1 MFRKALLAAMI
12 GAISLAHATARW
24 NVETLAAARQ
34 QAEME
39 LNQFLK
45 DRSGPLTKLNDSSIS
60 SWLESAEFGKDD
72 NGNPVKDFAHL
83 KKRKA
88 LLDTLIGNFDKNDV
102 DDPYREIALKALRAS
117 SLEISQSLANYYED
131 TVALYG
137 RIMLNDD
144 ESILFALKS
153 LEDFERTVVNE
164 ALAKAKDVH
173 EKYGLPLDE
182 SQIVGDGK
190 EKAQYLRDKYV
201 FRLKDVDV
209 KKEHNDKPQI
219 CLEFSY
225 SVLPEPQQDWRSL
238 ISIKPVV
245 ADETVTPAVI
255 GEARYAGNTICYV
268 AEWDSRYTVRVAP
281 TLAAQNLLEMG
292 GEGEVRENIIT
303 GDREPMLQFVNRGKT
318 LLSDTNAALTLESS
332 NFDKIELSLWQIPD
346 TNLAGDAHN
355 AIDNPGNQYYDLSDH
370 ASLIWH
376 GSFTPEKVE
385 KNATAQSRIAFADMA
400 GKETRTG
407 VYVLSASAKT
417 ENNRDTDRIGFTVTD
432 QGFTAYQTRDGL
444 LAELRDLRSN
454 QPVAGQ
460 TVTLY
465 AQNNRILGEVK
476 TDLQGIARF
485 SAAQI
490 NGSGSDAPSHLI
502 SQHDGHLA
510 YLRVTGQGIDLS
522 DKGLSGAPA
531 AHETLQHW
539 SWHDRGVYRPHDTFN
554 ALWLFKTP
562 EGKVWHDSPLWLEIN
577 RPDGALVHSQL
588 LDADDSGAYR
598 YSRAIANNARLG
610 DWRIRLSLG
619 KGGTLLVDETYRVD
633 SVIPRQIETALT
645 VKADDKR
652 AQFDLKADWLYGAP
666 AANMLT
672 DGVWRIVRGDFAKTY
687 PAWTG
692 WQFGRHDEAIAR
704 SAEQRIAA
712 ANTDADGKRHIE
724 VPFARPFDTRPQ
736 ALWAMTTL
744 TAPDGSTIGAESETL
759 LPRKAP
765 YVALKEGDA
774 SVQAAL
780 VNDQGEAQGGE
791 LQWTLYRVER
801 DWYWYWYERDWRYEK
816 NDSRHPVKSGS
827 VSADGKTPASIE
839 LPLDYG
845 IYVVEVRGKDRESAA
860 SLEITRGWYGTPGT
874 NNPSTVTLASDQK
887 TYKPGDTAILTLE
900 APFDGKGS
908 VKIASRDRIIANHD
922 ITLKNGKAQLQIPWQ
937 EGWEQGVW
945 LLANAW
951 NEKSDDH
958 NRRAVGLHW
967 LGADLT
973 ALRLAPQIKLPDN
986 PLPEQPLDVEI
997 SVPGAGAD
1005 TWVNVA
1011 VVDDGLYQLAAPSF
1025 SDPLAAFYGKKI
1037 LNLEL
1042 YDTFGNIIRQTSA
1055 RLAALRSGADS
1066 DKETA
1071 SERAAMAGLPDL
1083 DLILVANWS
1092 GPLKLDAD
1100 GNVRYRVPL
1109 PHYNGRLRVMTAAW
1123 NADKT
1128 GSGEQTA
1135 TVKAPVVAE
1144 LQSPRYLSQDDSGVF
1159 TLRLHNTTGQAK
1171 KLNIALE
1178 TDKLDLSDPP
1188 PAAHTLAVNEAI
1200 TLRYPYRSNQAGD
1213 AHIKAVISGDYNE
1226 TLERRIPVR
1235 PPTLPL
1241 VRNQFLRLAAGETL
1255 EFTDL
1260 ADARLA
1266 LNSGIPYH
1274 ADRYQKQLADYP
1286 LGCSEQTT
1294 GKLWGLIGAAT
1305 PDRTSIHEAENR
1317 LANLAHYDGAYS
1329 LWGNGEPNLWLA
1341 AYVGEA
1347 LVQLQQRELL
1357 QNPVQLT
1364 RLLQNLRA
1372 NTNRSYSS
1380 DSAHD
1385 DSYAY
1390 YTLAYA
1396 GEAVRGNLLHYH
1408 RDAGDKLDRNDS
1420 LDIATALALLG
1431 EYQAANER
1439 LGGITEKE
1447 NSDSYPYSSR
1457 VSLAAHNLVRLTQL
1471 QTLWQS
1477 VQNDPNH
1484 TADTIAKQYA
1494 EEREALTR
1502 ALAHDSYL
1510 STQELAWLVRL
1521 ATVAPKLAAD
1531 TTITVN
1537 GKTITLAELE
1547 KSDYNGAVRITNP
1560 GKQPLWLDAQ
1570 DFHAPAVDEASS
1582 HGWNIELRYETADG
1596 STTLDP
1602 AKLPNNTD
1610 IRITATFT
1618 PARLDR
1624 YSTSS
1629 DLVYTYRLPAGI
1641 TLSALRDDRD
1651 DGAKTED
1658 NNDRRREE
1666 DDGKIHYQYRENRD
1680 DRHIAAFT
1688 LRGEPRAFSYTILGR
1703 TTRAGTWHAPGATI
1717 ENMYHPEEHAH
1728 QAAQT
1733 VVVVE

>member
-24 NVETLAAARQ
+24 NAETLAAARQ

-460 TVTLY
+460 SVTLY

-780 VNDQGEAQGGE
+780 VNDQGEAQSGE

-801 DWYWYWYERDWRYEK
+801 DWYWYWYDSDWRYEK

-887 TYKPGDTAILTLE
+887 TYKPGDTATLTLE

-1596 STTLDP
+1596 STALDP

-1610 IRITATFT
+1610 IRIIATFT

-1624 YSTSS
+1624 YGSSS

-1658 NNDRRREE
+1658 NNDRRRED

-1680 DRHIAAFT
+1680 DRHIVAFT

-1717 ENMYHPEEHAH
+1717 ENMYHPEEHAR

>member
-24 NVETLAAARQ
+24 NEETLAAARQ

-45 DRSGPLTKLNDSSIS
+45 DGSGPLAKLNDSDIAR
-60 SWLESAEFGKDD
+60 WLKSAIYSKDEND
-72 NGNPVKDFAHL
+72 NWVKDFSHL
-83 KKRKA
+83 YNRKE
-88 LLDTLIGNFDKNDV
+88 LLNKLIRNFSNN

-117 SLEISQSLANYYED
+117 SLEISQSLAEYYED

-137 RIMLNDD
+137 RIMLNDN
-144 ESILFALKS
+144 ESIPFALKS
-153 LEDFERTVVNE
+153 LEDFERAVVDE
-164 ALAKAKDVH
+164 ALAKAKDMQ

-182 SQIVGDGK
+182 SQIVGAGRK
-190 EKAQYLRDKYV
+190 NAQYLREKYV

-346 TNLAGDAHN
+346 TNLAGEVHN
-355 AIDNPGNQYYDLSDH
+355 AIDDPTAYSDYSLPEN

-460 TVTLY
+460 SVTLY

-490 NGSGSDAPSHLI
+490 NGDGSDAPSHLI

-531 AHETLQHW
+531 ANETLQHW

-562 EGKVWHDSPLWLEIN
+562 EGKAWHDSPLWLEIS

-588 LDADDSGAYR
+588 LEADDSGAYR

-619 KGGTLLVDETYRVD
+619 KDGTQLVDETYRVD

-692 WQFGRHDEAIAR
+692 WQLGRHDEAIAR

-765 YVALKEGDA
+765 YVALKQGDA

-780 VNDQGEAQGGE
+780 VNDQGEAQSGE

-801 DWYWYWYERDWRYEK
+801 DWYWYWYDSDWRYEK

-1042 YDTFGNIIRQTSA
+1042 YDTFGSIIRQTSA

-1159 TLRLHNTTGQAK
+1159 TLRLHNTTEQTK
-1171 KLNIALE
+1171 NLNIALE
-1178 TDKLDLSDPP
+1178 TDKLDLSDQP
-1188 PAAHTLAVNEAI
+1188 PAAHTLAANEAI

-1241 VRNQFLRLAAGETL
+1241 VRNQFRRLAAGETL

-1305 PDRTSIHEAENR
+1305 PDRASIHEAENR

-1329 LWGNGEPNLWLA
+1329 IWGNGEPNLWLA

-1396 GEAVRGNLLHYH
+1396 GEPVRGNLLHYH

-1431 EYQAANER
+1431 EYQAASER

-1457 VSLAAHNLVRLTQL
+1457 ASLAAHNLVRLTQL
-1471 QTLWQS
+1471 QTLWQD

-1596 STTLDP
+1596 STALDP

-1624 YSTSS
+1624 YGSSS

-1641 TLSALRDDRD
+1641 TLSALRDDHD

-1717 ENMYHPEEHAH
+1717 ENMYHPEEHAR
-1728 QAAQT
+1728 QAART

>member
-24 NVETLAAARQ
+24 NAKSLAAARQ

-45 DRSGPLTKLNDSSIS
+45 GGSGPLTKLNDSSIS

-144 ESILFALKS
+144 ESIPFALKS

-346 TNLAGDAHN
+346 TNLAGEVHN
-355 AIDNPGNQYYDLSDH
+355 AIDDPTAYSDYSLPEN

-460 TVTLY
+460 SVTLY

-490 NGSGSDAPSHLI
+490 NGDGSDAPSHLI

-531 AHETLQHW
+531 ANETLQHW

-562 EGKVWHDSPLWLEIN
+562 EGKAWHDSPLWLEIS

-588 LDADDSGAYR
+588 LEADDSGAYR

-619 KGGTLLVDETYRVD
+619 KDGTQLVDETYRVD

-692 WQFGRHDEAIAR
+692 WQLGRHDEAIAR

-765 YVALKEGDA
+765 YVALKQGDA

-780 VNDQGEAQGGE
+780 VNDQGEAQSGE

-801 DWYWYWYERDWRYEK
+801 DWYWYWYDSDWRYEK

-973 ALRLAPQIKLPDN
+973 ALRLEPQIKLPDN

-1100 GNVRYRVPL
+1100 GKLHYRVPL

-1159 TLRLHNTTGQAK
+1159 TLRLHNTTGEAK

-1188 PAAHTLAVNEAI
+1188 PAAHTLAANEAI

-1255 EFTDL
+1255 EMPDL

-1305 PDRTSIHEAENR
+1305 PDRASIHEAENR

-1329 LWGNGEPNLWLA
+1329 IWGNGEPNLWLTSA
-1341 AYVGEA
+1341 K
-1347 LVQLQQRELL
+1347 
-1357 QNPVQLT
+1357 
-1364 RLLQNLRA
+1364 
-1372 NTNRSYSS
+1372 RSYNCN
-1380 DSAHD
+1380 SA
-1385 DSYAY
+1385 
-1390 YTLAYA
+1390 
-1396 GEAVRGNLLHYH
+1396 NCC
-1408 RDAGDKLDRNDS
+1408 K
-1420 LDIATALALLG
+1420 
-1431 EYQAANER
+1431 
-1439 LGGITEKE
+1439 
-1447 NSDSYPYSSR
+1447 
-1457 VSLAAHNLVRLTQL
+1457 
-1471 QTLWQS
+1471 
-1477 VQNDPNH
+1477 
-1484 TADTIAKQYA
+1484 
-1494 EEREALTR
+1494 TR
-1502 ALAHDSYL
+1502 C
-1510 STQELAWLVRL
+1510 
-1521 ATVAPKLAAD
+1521 
-1531 TTITVN
+1531 N
-1537 GKTITLAELE
+1537 
-1547 KSDYNGAVRITNP
+1547 
-1560 GKQPLWLDAQ
+1560 
-1570 DFHAPAVDEASS
+1570 
-1582 HGWNIELRYETADG
+1582 
-1596 STTLDP
+1596 
-1602 AKLPNNTD
+1602 
-1610 IRITATFT
+1610 
-1618 PARLDR
+1618 
-1624 YSTSS
+1624 
-1629 DLVYTYRLPAGI
+1629 
-1641 TLSALRDDRD
+1641 
-1651 DGAKTED
+1651 
-1658 NNDRRREE
+1658 
-1666 DDGKIHYQYRENRD
+1666 
-1680 DRHIAAFT
+1680 
-1688 LRGEPRAFSYTILGR
+1688 
-1703 TTRAGTWHAPGATI
+1703 
-1717 ENMYHPEEHAH
+1717 
-1728 QAAQT
+1728 
-1733 VVVVE
+1733 